1 MVFEFTSVKRL
12 IVFSF
17 FREVEQKRDRD
28 RSLLSRVVTFQARY
42 KISSSNVDEK
52 EFARAA
58 RARLQPRNDGR
69 NICLESR
76 RYKSRLAFPE
86 SYSVCSDRY
95 VNISAKIR
103 ARNVLT
109 SRILFEAH
117 REKCFFLDRWR
128 VLARHADA
136 RA

>member
-1 MVFEFTSVKRL
+1 MRRL

-17 FREVEQKRDRD
+17 SRDVEQKRDRD
-28 RSLLSRVVTFQARY
+28 RSLLSRVVTFQAGY
-42 KISSSNVDEK
+42 KISSSNDEK

-58 RARLQPRNDGR
+58 RARLQLRNDAR

-76 RYKSRLAFPE
+76 RYKSRLAFPQ
-86 SYSVCSDRY
+86 SYSVYSDRY

-103 ARNVLT
+103 ARNVPT

-117 REKCFFLDRWR
+117 REKYFSPDR
-128 VLARHADA
+128 
-136 RA
+136 

>member
-1 MVFEFTSVKRL
+1 MFSKIFLSSIVFEFTKRETFNC
-12 IVFSF
+12 VSF
-17 FREVEQKRDRD
+17 PSRGRTEE
-28 RSLLSRVVTFQARY
+28 RSLLSRVVTFQAGY
-42 KISSSNVDEK
+42 KISSSNDEK

-58 RARLQPRNDGR
+58 RARLQLYNDGR

-76 RYKSRLAFPE
+76 RYKSLLAFPE
-86 SYSVCSDRY
+86 SYSVYSDRY

-117 REKCFFLDRWR
+117 REKCFPPDR
-128 VLARHADA
+128 
-136 RA
+136 

>member
-1 MVFEFTSVKRL
+1 MFSKIFLSSTVFQFTSVKRL

-17 FREVEQKRDRD
+17 LREVEQKRDRD
-28 RSLLSRVVTFQARY
+28 RSLLSRVVTSQAGC
-42 KISSSNVDEK
+42 KISSSNDEK

-58 RARLQPRNDGR
+58 RARLQLHNDGRR

-86 SYSVCSDRY
+86 SYSVYSDRY

-117 REKCFFLDRWR
+117 REKCFSPDR
-128 VLARHADA
+128 
-136 RA
+136 

>member
-1 MVFEFTSVKRL
+1 MFFKIFLSPMIFEFTSVRRL
-12 IVFSF
+12 IAFSS
-17 FREVEQKRDRD
+17 FRDVKQKRDRD
-28 RSLLSRVVTFQARY
+28 RSLLSRVVTFQAGY
-42 KISSSNVDEK
+42 KISSSNDEK

-58 RARLQPRNDGR
+58 RARLQLRNDGR
-69 NICLESR
+69 NICLESH

-86 SYSVCSDRY
+86 SYSVYSDRY

-117 REKCFFLDRWR
+117 REKCFSPDR
-128 VLARHADA
+128 
-136 RA
+136 